1 MRSLPVITIGSLRVG
16 MAFIDRLDRQAVKS
30 DTYSPEEVGQIGLA
44 ICQTGIGRLKS
55 QGVVMAN
62 GQGPSGN

>member
-1 MRSLPVITIGSLRVG
+1 